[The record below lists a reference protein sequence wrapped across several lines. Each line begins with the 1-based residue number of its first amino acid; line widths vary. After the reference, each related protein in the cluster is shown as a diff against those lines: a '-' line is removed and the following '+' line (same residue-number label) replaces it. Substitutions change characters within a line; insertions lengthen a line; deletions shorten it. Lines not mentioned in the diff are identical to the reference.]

1 MRTHVTSV
9 FLALILIALPA
20 ADIRRGLAQ
29 SASGIV
35 IERTAG
41 GPLVVS
47 AERIAALP
55 RQSETT
61 KRKGTQGEESTEWSG
76 PLLWDVLTADKAI
89 DPDKHAEYVR
99 MTLLI
104 AGRDGYTVR
113 IALAEIAPDFAGKP
127 VLLADRMNGAPLPD
141 GALQLIVPNE
151 KRAGRSVRKPVRITI
166 EHEKA
171 AP

>member
-1 MRTHVTSV
+1 MRTHFTSV
-9 FLALILIALPA
+9 FLALILIAPA
-20 ADIRRGLAQ
+20 LGMRRGLAQ
-29 SASGIV
+29 STSGIV

-55 RQSETT
+55 RHGETT

-76 PLLWDVLTADKAI
+76 PLLWDVLAADKAI
-89 DPDKHAEYVR
+89 DPDQHADYVR

-113 IALAEIAPDFAGKP
+113 IALAEIAPDFAGKL

-141 GALQLIVPNE
+141 GALQLLVPNE
-151 KRAGRSVRKPVRITI
+151 KRAGRSVRKPIRITI